1 MFWIL
6 AALLS
11 LAVIALFAW
20 PLLRPHRGVAAG
32 DADLSV
38 YRDQLS
44 ELARDEGRG
53 LVPAAE
59 AATAKLEIQRRL
71 LAAASESGPAL
82 TPARGM
88 PWPLVLLL
96 LLLPVAAAAIYLDIG
111 NPGLPGLPLASRPP
125 EQPADQQLA
134 KIIDLLQ
141 AKLKSDPTDPKGW
154 TLLGDVE
161 AKLGRYQ
168 ESADAYAQAI
178 ARRQTKGE
186 ALTADLQS
194 LYGEALS
201 AAAGGQVTPKA
212 KTAFAA
218 ALALD
223 PKEPRARYYLA
234 LSDAQ
239 AGNLDMA
246 LKQWVALETE
256 SPADAPWRP
265 ALASQIDATA
275 KQLGRDPAT
284 LPGRAPPPPTTSPPA
299 AAPTA
304 GSGPTDQ
311 DIANAAN
318 MTPEQRAAF
327 IDSMV
332 SGLAGRLKNQPG
344 DVDGWMK
351 LANAYEQLGRHE
363 DARGAWKEAATRA
376 PERLDAQLA
385 YASALAPLAEQAPLP
400 GDFAAVVDRIRK
412 LSPGNGLGLYCAG
425 LIARANGDRAGA
437 KALWL
442 QVVPLTP
449 EGSPQRKELQA
460 KIAALGV

>member
-20 PLLRPHRGVAAG
+20 PLLRPHRGVGASE
-32 DADLSV
+32 ADLSV

-44 ELARDEGRG
+44 ELAREEARG
-53 LVPAAE
+53 LVPAGE

-71 LAAASESGPAL
+71 LAAANETGPAMM
-82 TPARGM
+82 PARGI
-88 PWPLVLLL
+88 PWALVLLL
-96 LLLPVAAAAIYLDIG
+96 VLLPVAAAVIYLDIG

-134 KIIDLLQ
+134 KIADMLQ
-141 AKLKSDPTDPKGW
+141 AKMKSDPADPKGW
-154 TLLGDVE
+154 SLLGDVE
-161 AKLGRYQ
+161 AKLGRFQ

-178 ARRQTKGE
+178 ARQQAKGE
-186 ALTADLQS
+186 TITADQQS
-194 LYGEALS
+194 RYGEALS

-223 PKEPRARYYLA
+223 PKEPRARFYLA

-246 LKQWVALETE
+246 LKQWVALEAE
-256 SPADAPWRP
+256 SPADAPWRQ

-284 LPGRAPPPPTTSPPA
+284 LPGRAPPPAPA
-299 AAPTA
+299 SSA
-304 GSGPTDQ
+304 GNGPTDQ

-332 SGLAGRLKNQPG
+332 SGLASRLKDQPG
-344 DVDGWMK
+344 DIDGWMK
-351 LANAYEQLGRHE
+351 LGMAYQQLGRRE

-376 PERLDAQLA
+376 PERLDAQIA

-400 GDFAAVVDRIRK
+400 ADFAAVVDRIRK
-412 LSPGNGLGLYCAG
+412 LSPTNGLGLYCAG
-425 LIARANGDRAGA
+425 LIARANGDKAGA

-442 QVVPLTP
+442 QVVPMTP
-449 EGSPQRKELQA
+449 EGSPQRKELEA